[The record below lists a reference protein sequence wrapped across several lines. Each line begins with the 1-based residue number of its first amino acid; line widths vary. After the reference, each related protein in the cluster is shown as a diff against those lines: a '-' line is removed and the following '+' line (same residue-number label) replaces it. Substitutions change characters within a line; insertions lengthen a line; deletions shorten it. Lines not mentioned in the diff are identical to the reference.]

1 VGPLRNFFC
10 KKPSKPAFMHIKQ
23 QSTNA
28 AVNGKYPKLNRPVS
42 LPVSKKAIPYY
53 KPYYSKYKAIRLSYP
68 TLLLWVAVL
77 NTNTVKVKYARPK
90 ILEGH
95 LVGSRGPKMAR
106 GPQFGNH

>member
-1 VGPLRNFFC
+1 MGPLRKFK

-28 AVNGKYPKLNRPVS
+28 AVNGIYSKLNRPVS

-53 KPYYSKYKAIRLSYP
+53 KLYYSKYKAIRLSYP

-77 NTNTVKVKYARPK
+77 NTNTVKVIYARPK
-90 ILEGH
+90 ILAGH
-95 LVGSRGPKMAR
+95 PVGNRGPKMAR